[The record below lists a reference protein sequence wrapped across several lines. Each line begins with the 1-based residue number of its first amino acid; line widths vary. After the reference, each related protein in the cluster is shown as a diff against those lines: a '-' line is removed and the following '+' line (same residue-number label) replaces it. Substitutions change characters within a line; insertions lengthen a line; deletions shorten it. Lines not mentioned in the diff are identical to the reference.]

1 MADKENLQLFE
12 NTPIRTAWDEDNEE
26 WFFAIVDVIAVLTES
41 KDPSAYW
48 RKLKQRLKAEGNET
62 VTNCHGLKLKAPDGK
77 RRITDVANTEQLL
90 RLIQSIPLK
99 KAEPFKLWLAEVGK
113 DRIEETLDP
122 ELIAERLVSTYERL
136 GYTREWINQRLQAI
150 SARKE
155 LTDEWKDRGI
165 TQSRDYA
172 ILTDELTRA
181 WSGMSTRQYKNLKGL
196 KKESLRDNMS
206 TTELTLNQL
215 AEVATRELSQ
225 QEQPIG
231 FEQSRSIAQRGGSVA
246 GNARKDLEAQLGR
259 PIITSQNAQQLN
271 HVVTEMIE
279 ASVAATK
286 DDESD
291 K

>member
-77 RRITDVANTEQLL
+77 RRITDFANTEQLL
-90 RLIQSIPLK
+90 RLIQSIPSK